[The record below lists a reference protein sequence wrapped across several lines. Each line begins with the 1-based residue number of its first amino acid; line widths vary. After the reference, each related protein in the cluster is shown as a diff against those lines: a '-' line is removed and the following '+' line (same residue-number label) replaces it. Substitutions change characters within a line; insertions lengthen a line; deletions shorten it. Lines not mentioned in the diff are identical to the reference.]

1 MSFYAFSGAVE
12 QGLVYGIMALGVYI
26 TFRVLHFPDL
36 SVDGSLP
43 LGAAVCSMCIISGW
57 PPYLALLP
65 AMGAGFLA
73 GMVTGLL
80 TTKLR
85 ILHLLA
91 SILTMTAL
99 YSVNIRVMGGRPNI
113 SLIAQPTVFDS
124 LAWLRLPSYLTSNLL
139 FLSGVIVIVS
149 GLIWLL
155 RTEFGQAL
163 QATGD
168 NPRMITSLGVN
179 THFTI
184 VIGVGLSNAL
194 VALAGALVAQNQGAA
209 DVSMGVGT
217 IVAGL
222 ASIVVGET
230 LLNSRKIHVRVLA
243 VLLGSV
249 IYRVAIALALS
260 LKIKGF
266 SFTPSDLNLITAGLV
281 VLALVMPRLKA
292 AWAESRRGPNHA

>member
-1 MSFYAFSGAVE
+1 MSYYAFFGALE

-26 TFRVLHFPDL
+26 TFRVLNFPDL
-36 SVDGSLP
+36 TVDGSLP
-43 LGAAVCSMCIISGW
+43 LGAAVCSVCIVSGW
-57 PPYLALLP
+57 PPLLALLP

-99 YSVNIRVMGGRPNI
+99 YSVNIRVMGGRPNVA
-113 SLIAQPTVFDS
+113 LIGRPTVFDS
-124 LAWLRLPSYLTSNLL
+124 LGWLRLPPFLVSNLV
-139 FLSGVIVIVS
+139 FLAGAVLIIG
-149 GLIWLL
+149 GLIWLM

-163 QATGD
+163 LATGD

-184 VIGVGLSNAL
+184 VLGVGLSNAL
-194 VALAGALVAQNQGAA
+194 VALSGALVAQNQGAA

-230 LLNSRKIHVRVLA
+230 LLGSRKIQVRVLA
-243 VLLGSV
+243 VLLGSI

-260 LKIKGF
+260 LKIKSF
-266 SFTPSDLNLITAGLV
+266 SFTPSDLNLITAALV

-292 AWAESRRGPNHA
+292 AWAESRRGPGHA